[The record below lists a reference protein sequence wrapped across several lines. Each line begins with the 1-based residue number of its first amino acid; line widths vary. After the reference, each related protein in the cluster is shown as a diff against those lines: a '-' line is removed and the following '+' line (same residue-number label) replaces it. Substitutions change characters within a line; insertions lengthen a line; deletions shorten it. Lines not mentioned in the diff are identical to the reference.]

1 MAEAVVDRL
10 EVVEVD
16 EQHRHGPVVALL
28 SLQGMLHTVP
38 EQGPVGQA
46 RDRIMEG
53 LVGELLLDQ
62 LSLAHVSGVQHDAA
76 HLGMQ

>member
-1 MAEAVVDRL
+1 
-10 EVVEVD
+10 
-16 EQHRHGPVVALL
+16 
-28 SLQGMLHTVP
+28 
-38 EQGPVGQA
+38 
-46 RDRIMEG
+46 MEG